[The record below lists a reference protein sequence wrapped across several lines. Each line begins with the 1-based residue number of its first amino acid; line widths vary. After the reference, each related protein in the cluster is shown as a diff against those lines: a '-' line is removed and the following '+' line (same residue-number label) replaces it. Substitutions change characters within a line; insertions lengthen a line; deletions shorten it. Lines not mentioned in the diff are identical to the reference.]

1 MKEQYTKKVIIIWG
15 VIAVVLMFGC
25 YYLGYHNGKGSVV
38 QTVGMG
44 MRGGAGGFNR
54 GGMGG
59 AVTGTVLSKDA
70 TSITVQGRDGSS
82 KIVLYATSTQFA
94 KSTSGTIDDVSV
106 GAQVVIVGKTNTDG
120 SVTAQ
125 SIQIRP
131 EIPKPIPVQ

>member
-1 MKEQYTKKVIIIWG
+1 MVTGI
-15 VIAVVLMFGC
+15 VIAVVLMIGC
-25 YYLGYHNGKGSVV
+25 YYLGYHNGKGSVT
-38 QTVGMG
+38 QTASAG

-54 GGMGG
+54 GGMGGAG

-94 KSTSGTIDDVSV
+94 KSTSGTIDDVPV
-106 GAQVVIVGKTNTDG
+106 GAQVVVVGKTNSDG

-125 SIQIRP
+125 SVQIRP
-131 EIPKPIPVQ
+131 NMPKPATAQ